1 MKKLLVVVLLIL
13 ISFGLSSCVR
23 QMSYDDLLL
32 QYQQDVNARNDIYQN
47 YIDLYNDLSFEVADS
62 IVKVTKSVL
71 VNQSSSIGSGFI
83 FYEDETKYYV
93 LTNYHVINSNDFQVV
108 LTITDN
114 FGRNHSA
121 QLIASDPNYDLA
133 LLSFFKQDD
142 KLDVLYFDDDSLN
155 FRDPVFVVGYP
166 NGQING
172 ITMGEL
178 IDVDQIDVDSDGTST
193 IDFEVLIVDAP
204 VKTGS
209 SGSAVIND
217 AYEVVGIIFAG
228 NFLGSNDTSTFAF
241 AVPTEKI
248 FEFFEL
254 YEFNYEEVVTS
265 S

>member
-1 MKKLLVVVLLIL
+1 MKKLFVVVLLIL

-93 LTNYHVINSNDFQVV
+93 LTNYHVIDSNDFQVV

-155 FRDPVFVVGYP
+155 FRDPIFVVGYP

-193 IDFEVLIVDAP
+193 IDFDVLIVDAP

-217 AYEVVGIIFAG
+217 AYEVVGVIFAG
-228 NFLGSNDTSTFAF
+228 NFLSNNDASTFAF
-241 AVPTEKI
+241 AIPTEKI

>member
-1 MKKLLVVVLLIL
+1 MKKLYVVVLLIL
-13 ISFGLSSCVR
+13 ISLGLSSCVR
-23 QMSYDDLLL
+23 QMTYDDLLM

-62 IVKVTKSVL
+62 IVKVTKSVI

-114 FGRNHSA
+114 FGRKHSA

-142 KLDVLYFDDDSLN
+142 KLDVLTFDNDSLN

-178 IDVDQIDVDSDGTST
+178 IDVDEIDVDSNGTST
-193 IDFEVLIVDAP
+193 INFEVLIVDAP

-217 AYEVVGIIFAG
+217 AYEVVGVIFAG
-228 NFLGSNDTSTFAF
+228 NFLSNNDTSTFAF

-254 YEFNYEEVVTS
+254 YEFSYEEVVTS

>member
-1 MKKLLVVVLLIL
+1 MKKIYVVVLLIL
-13 ISFGLSSCVR
+13 ISLGLSSCVR

-121 QLIASDPNYDLA
+121 QLIGSDPNYDLA

-217 AYEVVGIIFAG
+217 AYEVVGVIFAG
-228 NFLGSNDTSTFAF
+228 NFLSNNDTSTFAF
-241 AVPTEKI
+241 AIPTEKI